1 MGEGMHGLI
10 KNDRSLIR
18 DQSDHLHTLEKVLE
32 KVLDNV
38 LEKVQEKV
46 PETFLEND
54 ASRKAGGAKQPAG
67 WHLTSLTTVPTSP

>member
-1 MGEGMHGLI
+1 M
-10 KNDRSLIR
+10 RV
-18 DQSDHLHTLEKVLE
+18 LEKVLE
-32 KVLDNV
+32 KVRDNV

-46 PETFLEND
+46 QETFLEND